1 MSKHVSATKQRNKV
15 RHQIDAALIELWNL
29 GSESHEAAIAEDRL
43 REAEFW
49 VSRICSLVSA
59 SPRFLRASSRLWKLW
74 LTALPLC
81 FRSRG

>member
-49 VSRICSLVSA
+49 VSRICIDFDTDTLA
-59 SPRFLRASSRLWKLW
+59 E
-74 LTALPLC
+74 TDEEE
-81 FRSRG
+81 

>member
-43 REAEFW
+43 REALFW
-49 VSRICSLVSA
+49 VSRICIDFDTDTLA
-59 SPRFLRASSRLWKLW
+59 E
-74 LTALPLC
+74 TD
-81 FRSRG
+81 GDE